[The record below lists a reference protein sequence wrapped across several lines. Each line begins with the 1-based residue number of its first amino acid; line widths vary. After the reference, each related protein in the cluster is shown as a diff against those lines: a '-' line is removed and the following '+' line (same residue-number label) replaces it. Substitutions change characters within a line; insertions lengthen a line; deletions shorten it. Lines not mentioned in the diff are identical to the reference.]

1 MGDNMPK
8 IKILVTIK
16 NDANDSTYETLAI
29 THDDIISYKEKDG
42 TLVIY
47 NLDTN
52 SLVRENDELRMDYLF
67 DMSKK
72 TNGTITIKEYNKDV
86 YVSILTKKIER
97 KNNDIEVQYSI
108 ENQEFLYKIE
118 EIK

>member
-1 MGDNMPK
+1 MPK
-8 IKILVTIK
+8 IDIKVTIK
-16 NDANDSTYETLAI
+16 NDLEDSSYETSAI
-29 THDDIISYKEKDG
+29 IHDGIIAYKEKDD
-42 TLVIY
+42 TKVMYSLE
-47 NLDTN
+47 TN

-97 KNNDIEVQYSI
+97 KNNDIEVHFSI
-108 ENQEFLYKIE
+108 EDKEFLYKVE

>member
-8 IKILVTIK
+8 IKMLVTIK
-16 NDANDSTYETLAI
+16 NDANDSIYETVAI

-67 DMSKK
+67 DVSKE
-72 TNGTITIKEYNKDV
+72 TSGTIKVKEYNKDI
-86 YVSILTKKIER
+86 YVPLITKKLER
-97 KNNDIEVQYSI
+97 KNNDIEVQYNI
-108 ENQEFLYKIE
+108 DDKVFLYKVE